1 MSKPLLWKVSWHGAL
16 WYNWLYKWL
25 PWSKIT
31 LRVSCK
37 HIALN
42 FRTLDHLKQM
52 INMWETWYQISR
64 LSLTVAVITSGFL
77 NTFSCTPHLTVKIDW
92 LWNPMLAN
100 VTRQTRTSCCCADKT
115 QRWNSYNLLIGLQ
128 VQRLYERYL
137 RAESF
142 RKALV
147 YQKRY
152 LLLLLGGF
160 QECEQATL
168 CLIAHMGA
176 RPSPPLSSQRRPLGR
191 FRAAVRVVIAVS
203 R

>member
-1 MSKPLLWKVSWHGAL
+1 MCFGKS
-16 WYNWLYKWL
+16 N
-25 PWSKIT
+25 
-31 LRVSCK
+31 R
-37 HIALN
+37 
-42 FRTLDHLKQM
+42 
-52 INMWETWYQISR
+52 
-64 LSLTVAVITSGFL
+64 
-77 NTFSCTPHLTVKIDW
+77 FSYY
-92 LWNPMLAN
+92 MLAKLGSIAFLSN
-100 VTRQTRTSCCCADKT
+100 FLQCH
-115 QRWNSYNLLIGLQ
+115 NLDMIICLQ

-176 RPSPPLSSQRRPLGR
+176 RPSPPLSSQHRPLAR
-191 FRAAVRVVIAVS
+191 FRAAVRVVVAVS